1 MNTKRLLCLAV
12 AAATACTF
20 DATAMASQATGSDAS
35 QSNKQ
40 VYVAQLKPMNSK
52 VTGDQ
57 TSGQA
62 RLTVNGDSL
71 TIRIHVKH
79 APPDMAHWQHFHG
92 FTDGDAAACP
102 TSDADAN
109 GDGIIDLIETES
121 ASGTTMVPFD
131 SQPAAMDVA
140 HGDYPKA
147 NADGSYI
154 YRKTVSLAALKAAF
168 GKAFDGAKLD
178 LGKRVVYIHGVP
190 KSTNLPD
197 TVASLGPI
205 PAHVTLPIACGKL
218 EPVRTAH

>member
-71 TIRIHVKH
+71 TIRIHVSN
-79 APPDMAHWQHFHG
+79 APTNTVHWQHFHG
-92 FTDGDAAACP
+92 FTDGHAANCP
-102 TSDADAN
+102 SASADTN
-109 GDGIIDLIETES
+109 GDGIIDLMETEPV
-121 ASGTTMVPFD
+121 SGTTMVPFD

-147 NADGSYI
+147 NADGSYT

-168 GKAFDGAKLD
+168 GKAFDGAKLN
-178 LGKRVVYIHGVP
+178 LGQRVIYIHGVP
-190 KSTNLPD
+190 KSTHFAD

-205 PAHVTLPIACGKL
+205 PAQVTLPIACGKL
-218 EPVRTAH
+218 KQVGATK